1 MKSKGPKIFG
11 TSAISSMASEAQ
23 QQQLNNA
30 APPMPGSLGGGS
42 AISTIAGM
50 FGKRQKKQMPQGIGA
65 SGIQGEAIDTMVGN
79 SRGMMMKSP
88 LKAGAYESG
97 GLNKDGI
104 DESVK
109 SEDFTDTINDAVD
122 TAAAAATDVVGTTS
136 NTPKKDKKISKSK
149 QARIDGRNERKEVR
163 DTQRAGRIT
172 ERNKKFLKRTK
183 EKQETKN
190 KGGVGVSVGT
200 LNF

>member
-1 MKSKGPKIFG
+1 MR
-11 TSAISSMASEAQ
+11 
-23 QQQLNNA
+23 
-30 APPMPGSLGGGS
+30 GSLGGGS

-50 FGKRQKKQMPQGIGA
+50 FGKRQKKQTPQGMGA

-88 LKAGAYESG
+88 LKEMGAYESG
-97 GLNKDGI
+97 GLNEDGI

-109 SEDFTDTINDAVD
+109 SEDVTGTINDAVD
-122 TAAAAATDVVGTTS
+122 TAATAATDAIGTTS

-163 DTQRAGRIT
+163 DTQRAKRIT

-190 KGGVGVSVGT
+190 KGGLGVSVGT
-200 LNF
+200 ANF